1 MVAHPSRLAPKHP
14 LLMILAKP
22 GNCGR
27 MEVPITVCLYFSRV
41 TSAHKKKGAKCI
53 IIEIIPGQE
62 TNDGIR
68 TQQQRQ
74 LYHQQQPHQGDLL
87 NRKGKFV
94 DIIQQVSV

>member
-1 MVAHPSRLAPKHP
+1 M
-14 LLMILAKP
+14 
-22 GNCGR
+22 
-27 MEVPITVCLYFSRV
+27 VCLYFSRV

-87 NRKGKFV
+87 NRKGKFG
-94 DIIQQVSV
+94 DIIQQVSA